1 MRRARAALALL
12 GAGLVAG
19 LLGGCAALP
28 FFGRTEPAA
37 ATASGPAVADR
48 AVYRLEVV
56 APEPLRRVLLEHLDL
71 ARFQSAPSTD
81 AITTA
86 ELDRLILAAPAQA
99 KALLRT
105 EGYFDAQV
113 SAVREGA
120 GDTTTDR
127 MAAVLV
133 TVQPGEPVRI
143 GKVRIE
149 AVGDLERGVEAGRRA
164 ETEQLATLRRDWSL
178 GPGQVFRQALWADAK
193 NATLARLRAEG
204 YPAASWSGTSAEVD
218 ADARSASLYL
228 VLDSGP
234 RFLLGALRIEG
245 LQRYDAQS
253 IERVAGFAPGTPY
266 SEKLLL
272 DFQERLVKI
281 GLFESASVE
290 VDPDPDTAAAAPV
303 VVRVRELSLQQAT
316 LGVGISA
323 NTGARVTLEHTHRK
337 PFGARWIAKN
347 KFELGPS
354 LRSWHADL
362 LSHPLDRRYR
372 NLVGFNVERL
382 RSTDE
387 TRTSVSARAGRT
399 QDSPRIERLYFVE
412 AVHAALRNPTVESRS
427 DALSANYHWVR
438 RDVDSVLLPTRGS
451 TLSVQGALGYSRG
464 TQTTFAPPADA
475 RSRGPFVR
483 AYVRWTGYRPLFD
496 AWYTT
501 TRLEAGQVLTRDPI
515 GVPDTLLFRAGGDD
529 SVRGYEYRS
538 LGPTRAGALASG
550 RVLGTASFEIARPIF
565 ERRPEF
571 WWAAFVDAGHA
582 ADAWSDLRPAL
593 GYGAGLR
600 WRSPVGPLRLDLA
613 YGQEVQR
620 FRLHL
625 SVGIAL

>member
-1 MRRARAALALL
+1 MRGARAALVCGLAGWLL
-12 GAGLVAG
+12 A
-19 LLGGCAALP
+19 GCAALP
-28 FFGRTEPAA
+28 WFGRTDAAPEPPPSAD
-37 ATASGPAVADR
+37 VADR
-48 AVYRLEVV
+48 AIYRLEVV
-56 APEPLRRVLLEHLDL
+56 APEPLRRVLLDHLDL
-71 ARFQSAPSTD
+71 ARFQTAPVTD

-86 ELDRLILAAPAQA
+86 ELDRLIVAAPAQA
-99 KALLRT
+99 RALLQT

-113 SAVREGA
+113 SAVREG
-120 GDTTTDR
+120 GEGL

-133 TVQPGEPVRI
+133 SVQPGEPVRI

-149 AVGDLERGVEAGRRA
+149 AVGDLERGVEAGSIA
-164 ETEQLATLRRDWSL
+164 ETGQLAALRRDWSL
-178 GPGQVFRQALWADAK
+178 SSGQVFRQPLWTSAK
-193 NATLARLRAEG
+193 NSTLARLRADG

-245 LQRYDAQS
+245 LERYDAAS
-253 IERVAGFAPGTPY
+253 IERVTGFGQGTPY

-281 GLFESASVE
+281 GLFESAAVE
-290 VDPDPDTAAAAPV
+290 VDPDPQTAAAAPV
-303 VVRVRELSLQQAT
+303 IVRVRELPLQQAT

-323 NTGARVTLEHTHRK
+323 NTGARVTLEHTHRN
-337 PFGARWIAKN
+337 PFGSRWIAKN
-347 KFELGPS
+347 KFELGPL
-354 LRSWHADL
+354 LRTWHADFI
-362 LSHPLDRRYR
+362 SHPLEGRYR
-372 NLVGFNVERL
+372 NLVGLNLERL

-387 TRTSVSARAGRT
+387 LRTSVSARVGRT
-399 QDSPRIERLYFVE
+399 QDSVRIERLYFVE
-412 AVHAALRNPTVESRS
+412 AVHADLRNASVQSRS
-427 DALSANYHWVR
+427 DAVSFNYQWVR
-438 RDVDSVLLPTRGS
+438 RDVDSVLLPTRGH
-451 TLSVQGALGYSRG
+451 TLSAQGALGYSRG
-464 TQTTFAPPADA
+464 TQTTFVPLADERA
-475 RSRGPFVR
+475 RGPFVR
-483 AYVRWTGYRPLFD
+483 AYARWTGYRPLGD
-496 AWYTT
+496 AWYTS
-501 TRLEAGQVLTRDPI
+501 TRLEAGQVLTRNAI

-538 LGPTRAGALASG
+538 LGPIRAGALASG
-550 RVLGTASFEIARPIF
+550 RVLATASFEVARPIF

-571 WWAAFVDAGHA
+571 WWAAFADAGNA
-582 ADAWSDLRPAL
+582 ADDWGHLRPAL

-613 YGQEVQR
+613 YGQDVQR

>member
-1 MRRARAALALL
+1 MRRASGALALVLAL
-12 GAGLVAG
+12 GLAG
-19 LLGGCAALP
+19 LLGGCAGLP
-28 FFGRTEPAA
+28 FFATSDAPSTAPSEAA
-37 ATASGPAVADR
+37 IADR

-56 APEPLRRVLLEHLDL
+56 APEPLRRVLLDHLDL
-71 ARFQSAPSTD
+71 ARFQTAPVTD

-86 ELDRLILAAPAQA
+86 ELDRLIVAAPAQA
-99 KALLRT
+99 RALLQT
-105 EGYFDAQV
+105 EGYFDPQV
-113 SAVREGA
+113 SAVREGGEGA
-120 GDTTTDR
+120 

-133 TVQPGEPVRI
+133 SVQPGEPVRI

-149 AVGDLERGVEAGRRA
+149 AVGDLERAVEAGRPD
-164 ETEQLATLRRDWSL
+164 ETEQLAALRRDWSL
-178 GPGQVFRQALWADAK
+178 ASGAVFRQALWTSAK
-193 NATLARLRAEG
+193 NATLARLRADG
-204 YPAASWSGTSAEVD
+204 YPAASWSGTSADVD
-218 ADARSASLYL
+218 AQARSASLYL

-234 RFLLGALRIEG
+234 RFLLGPLRIEG
-245 LQRYDAQS
+245 LQRYDAAS
-253 IERVAGFAPGTPY
+253 IERIAGFAPGTAY

-290 VDPDPDTAAAAPV
+290 VDPDPDSAAAAPV
-303 VVRVRELSLQQAT
+303 VVRVRELPLQQAT

-323 NTGARVTLEHTHRK
+323 NTGGRVSLEHTHRH
-337 PFGARWIAKN
+337 PFGTRWIAKN
-347 KFELGPS
+347 KFELGPL

-362 LSHPLDRRYR
+362 LSHPLDGRYR
-372 NLVGFNVERL
+372 NLVGINVERL
-382 RSTDE
+382 RSTAE
-387 TRTSVSARAGRT
+387 LRTSLSARVGRT
-399 QDSPRIERLYFVE
+399 QDSTRIERLYFAE
-412 AVHAALRNPTVESRS
+412 AVHTNLRNATVESRS
-427 DALSANYHWVR
+427 DAVSINYQWVR
-438 RDVDSVLLPTRGS
+438 RDIDSVLLPTRGN
-451 TLSVQGALGYSRG
+451 TLSAQGALGYSRG
-464 TQTTFAPPADA
+464 TQTTFASLADERA
-475 RSRGPFVR
+475 RGPFVR
-483 AYVRWTGYRPLFD
+483 AYARWTGYRPLGD

-501 TRLEAGQVLTRDPI
+501 TRIEAGQVLTHDAI

-538 LGPTRAGALASG
+538 LGPIRSGALASG

-571 WWAAFVDAGHA
+571 WWAAFADAGNA
-582 ADAWSDLRPAL
+582 ADAWSALRPAI

-613 YGQEVQR
+613 YGQDVRR